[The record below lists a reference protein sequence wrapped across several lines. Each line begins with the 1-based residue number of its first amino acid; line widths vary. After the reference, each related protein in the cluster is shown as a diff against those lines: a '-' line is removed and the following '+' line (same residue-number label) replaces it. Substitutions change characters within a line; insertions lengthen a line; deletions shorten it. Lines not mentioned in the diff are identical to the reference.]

1 MSKKKGFSFGDSRD
15 KCIFG
20 ALVKKNET
28 KAPGPQKYI
37 LKTTLSK
44 LSYSMGEKQE
54 ANLNKSKTPGP
65 GNYSNVLA
73 LNKECRYP
81 ISTYRTFGQRIIHP
95 PNIKEICIKGQMIPG
110 PGSYEMITSISP
122 NGRYPIS
129 KWGSSKVRSFSI
141 SSRNTYKNE
150 KCPTPGP
157 GHYPIYSEFG

>member
-1 MSKKKGFSFGDSRD
+1 
-15 KCIFG
+15 
-20 ALVKKNET
+20 
-28 KAPGPQKYI
+28 
-37 LKTTLSK
+37 
-44 LSYSMGEKQE
+44 
-54 ANLNKSKTPGP
+54 
-65 GNYSNVLA
+65 
-73 LNKECRYP
+73 
-81 ISTYRTFGQRIIHP
+81 
-95 PNIKEICIKGQMIPG
+95 MIPG